1 MRAQR
6 IIGDDY
12 FSEDRFYIASI
23 EEARLVLHSARTHRS
38 IENQLHWG
46 LDIAFDE
53 DRSRIRKRCGAENMA
68 VLRHIALN
76 VLQQADSCKRSIKRL
91 FAGWKNDYLLKVLT
105 TLFRVSVKS

>member
-23 EEARLVLHSARTHRS
+23 EEARLVLHSVRTHWS
-38 IENQLHWG
+38 VENQLHWG

-53 DRSRIRKRCGAENMA
+53 DRSRIRKRCGAKNMA
-68 VLRHIALN
+68 VLRHVALN
-76 VLQQADSCKRSIKRL
+76 VLQQADSCKRSIK
-91 FAGWKNDYLLKVLT
+91 NDYLLDG
-105 TLFRVSVKS
+105 RM